1 MEFIET
7 PIFTKLILQL
17 LDDNSYRELQ
27 NELLINPELGKVIKG
42 GGGIRKIRWALPNR
56 GKSGSIR
63 IIYFYK
69 NANNEIY
76 FLFAYPKNV
85 ADNLTENQVHQL
97 AKLVKEL

>member
-1 MEFIET
+1 MIT
-7 PIFTKLILQL
+7 LTG
-17 LDDNSYRELQ
+17 N
-27 NELLINPELGKVIKG
+27 
-42 GGGIRKIRWALPNR
+42 RWALPNR

-69 NANNEIY
+69 NANNQIY

-85 ADNLTENQVHQL
+85 ADNLTDNQVNQL